1 MGYEIISDDP
11 SELLTS
17 PLYTLLFNSVCFLDI
32 IKFLCFATYGCCHP
46 CLSIKTKRLYVTIVT
61 HSDIGIVYKSTN
73 IFQCFESPPRISSI
87 PCTIL
92 KDQTISNQHN
102 MVINKVATSQ
112 KNKDNNVNN

>member
-61 HSDIGIVYKSTN
+61 HSDIGQVLLINPQIFSSVLNPPPPPHFLYPLHN
-73 IFQCFESPPRISSI
+73 IER
-87 PCTIL
+87 
-92 KDQTISNQHN
+92 SNN
-102 MVINKVATSQ
+102 L
-112 KNKDNNVNN
+112 